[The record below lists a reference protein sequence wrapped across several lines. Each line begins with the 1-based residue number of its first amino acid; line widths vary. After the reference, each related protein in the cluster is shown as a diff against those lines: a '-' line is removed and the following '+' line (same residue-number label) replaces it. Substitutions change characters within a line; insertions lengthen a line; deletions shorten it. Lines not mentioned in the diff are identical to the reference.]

1 MSTVSGG
8 DGAAADPL
16 PLASEARDQ
25 PAGDKI
31 GVVSSNTAV
40 PALPAPAVHLVDD
53 EAAVVRDALSF
64 LLRSHGLTV
73 VACASAPELL
83 AAWDGQRLRGCLLLD
98 VRMAPMSGLQ
108 LHAALI
114 ACGNDLPVVFLTGHG
129 DIPMAV
135 EALQKRR
142 LRLCRSAVR
151 RRRPGAAVATRD
163 GGRGSPP
170 QC

>member
-16 PLASEARDQ
+16 PLASEARAQ

-73 VACASAPELL
+73 VAYASAPELL
-83 AAWDGQRLRGCLLLD
+83 AGLGRAAAARLPAAGRADGAD
-98 VRMAPMSGLQ
+98 V
-108 LHAALI
+108 
-114 ACGNDLPVVFLTGHG
+114 
-129 DIPMAV
+129 
-135 EALQKRR
+135 
-142 LRLCRSAVR
+142 
-151 RRRPGAAVATRD
+151 GAAVACRAD
-163 GGRGSPP
+163 RLR
-170 QC
+170 Q

>member
-16 PLASEARDQ
+16 PLASEARAQ

-73 VACASAPELL
+73 VAYASAPELL
-83 AAWDGQRLRGCLLLD
+83 AGLGLAAAARLLD